1 MSYQPQISAPP
12 PGEST
17 VIQIN
22 LSPAIVF
29 GAILGAGLAAWIWS
43 KGSKAYESTNLP
55 LNTSPM
61 ATKKSRPIAENSDTE
76 PVYSLGKA
84 ISANRSQLALEPLVL
99 IYGPL
104 GSGKTSKG
112 GWLISEHLKLGHQV
126 QVVNPVMEFHS
137 YKGLKTWG
145 KGLDYDSANQGIAIF
160 TIEVCERL
168 RKRGQG
174 DYDPFSSPHLCLVC
188 DEVTNWESKM
198 DAEIMGGFLE
208 VCTQFLRQANASVI
222 ITSHGDT
229 LTCTGGKKA
238 GNGKADVLKRQF
250 LRVEC
255 QAKYDPNIPGGK
267 TCAGWAILRWQQNG
281 SECSEKFDTQG
292 MLPPNPDYDYS
303 SFAHAPSRDNPTPV
317 ESSSSNKPED
327 ELLQAIWEFAVKQ
340 GKPIKARAIQRANL
354 KPIKN
359 QGLGADEI
367 REALSQLT
375 ESGFGLL
382 CGEGSDTTF
391 TAVEKTVENAV
402 ELIVE

>member
-1 MSYQPQISAPP
+1 MSYQSQTSAPP

-43 KGSKAYESTNLP
+43 KGNKTDRGTNSSMNCKPST
-55 LNTSPM
+55 TKISP
-61 ATKKSRPIAENSDTE
+61 PIPSDSSTQA
-76 PVYSLGKA
+76 VYSLGKT
-84 ISANRSQLALEPLVL
+84 ISTNRSQLALEPLVL
-99 IYGPL
+99 IYGPQ
-104 GSGKTSKG
+104 GSGKSSKG

-126 QVVNPVMEFHS
+126 QVVNPVMKFHS
-137 YKGLKTWG
+137 YNGLKTWG
-145 KGLDYDSANQGIAIF
+145 KGLDYDSANQGMATF
-160 TIEVCERL
+160 TSVVSERL
-168 RKRGQG
+168 KKAGNS
-174 DYDPFSSPHLCLVC
+174 DYDPFSSPHICLIC
-188 DEVTNWESKM
+188 DEVTNWESRM
-198 DAEIMGGFLE
+198 DAEIMGEFLE

-281 SECSEKFDTQG
+281 SECSEKIETQG

-303 SFAHAPSRDNPTPV
+303 SFAIAFDQGNPTPV
-317 ESSSSNKPED
+317 ETTSTDRPED
-327 ELLQAIWEFAVKQ
+327 KLLQAIWEFAIKQ
-340 GKPIKARAIQRANL
+340 GKPIKARDIQRANL
-354 KPIKN
+354 KLIKN

-367 REALSQLT
+367 REALTQLT
-375 ESGFGLL
+375 ESGFGIL

-391 TAVEKTVENAV
+391 AAVEKTVESAV